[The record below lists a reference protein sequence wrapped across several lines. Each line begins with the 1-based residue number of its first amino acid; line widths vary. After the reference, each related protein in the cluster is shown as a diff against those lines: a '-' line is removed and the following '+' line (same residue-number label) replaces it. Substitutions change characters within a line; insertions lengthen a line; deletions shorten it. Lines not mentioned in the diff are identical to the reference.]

1 MASYREVT
9 ALMLYCGTALLLVM
23 YVVGKREP
31 RRLLLLQ
38 VQPTAAIVRSRLVAE
53 VLNLEPCFAAA

>member
-23 YVVGKREP
+23 YVGKREP

-53 VLNLEPCFAAA
+53 VLNLEPCFAAAA